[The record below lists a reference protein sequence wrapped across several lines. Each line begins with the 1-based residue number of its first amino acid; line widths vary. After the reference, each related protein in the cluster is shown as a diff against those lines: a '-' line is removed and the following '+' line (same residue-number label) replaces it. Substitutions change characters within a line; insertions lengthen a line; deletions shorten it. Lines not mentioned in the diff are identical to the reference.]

1 MDANVRLE
9 ADKAMLVRDIL
20 NIEDTEIFNK
30 IKRSFNQILKQE
42 SEKETISKEE
52 ILSGISR
59 GLKEVAEAKRTGRKL
74 KTLQEVIDEL

>member
-9 ADKAMLVRDIL
+9 ADKAMVVRDIL

>member
-30 IKRSFNQILKQE
+30 IKQSFNQILKQE

>member
-52 ILSGISR
+52 ILSGISC
-59 GLKEVAEAKRTGRKL
+59 GLQEVAEAKRTGHK
-74 KTLQEVIDEL
+74 

>member
-1 MDANVRLE
+1 
-9 ADKAMLVRDIL
+9 MLVRDIL

-52 ILSGISR
+52 ILSGISC